1 MHYLRARDE
10 RYAWRDAKLREGRSF
25 ASKSILS
32 STCHR
37 AGIPSIKF
45 SPIYLSTKLA
55 ENRRQKQGQFRV
67 ALARQLEDSAG
78 STWTMEENMKRSP
91 LPRTTR
97 MIRLPE
103 VMAICGLSRST
114 VYAYTKRGEFPA
126 RVKITRHAS
135 AWVREEV
142 LAWVESRIHASRSC
156 TPTPAENRETG
167 V

>member
-1 MHYLRARDE
+1 
-10 RYAWRDAKLREGRSF
+10 
-25 ASKSILS
+25 
-32 STCHR
+32 
-37 AGIPSIKF
+37 
-45 SPIYLSTKLA
+45 
-55 ENRRQKQGQFRV
+55 
-67 ALARQLEDSAG
+67 
-78 STWTMEENMKRSP
+78 MEENMKRSP
-91 LPRTTR
+91 LPRATR

>member
-1 MHYLRARDE
+1 
-10 RYAWRDAKLREGRSF
+10 
-25 ASKSILS
+25 
-32 STCHR
+32 
-37 AGIPSIKF
+37 
-45 SPIYLSTKLA
+45 
-55 ENRRQKQGQFRV
+55 
-67 ALARQLEDSAG
+67 
-78 STWTMEENMKRSP
+78 MEENMKRSP

-114 VYAYTKRGEFPA
+114 VYADTKRGEFPA

-142 LAWVESRIHASRSC
+142 LAW
-156 TPTPAENRETG
+156 AENRIRASRAAEPR

>member
-1 MHYLRARDE
+1 
-10 RYAWRDAKLREGRSF
+10 
-25 ASKSILS
+25 
-32 STCHR
+32 
-37 AGIPSIKF
+37 
-45 SPIYLSTKLA
+45 
-55 ENRRQKQGQFRV
+55 
-67 ALARQLEDSAG
+67 
-78 STWTMEENMKRSP
+78 MKRPP

-156 TPTPAENRETG
+156 TPTPAENRGTG
-167 V
+167 VCPLKEEVCWRTGLQKQQRPVRRLA

>member
-1 MHYLRARDE
+1 
-10 RYAWRDAKLREGRSF
+10 
-25 ASKSILS
+25 
-32 STCHR
+32 
-37 AGIPSIKF
+37 
-45 SPIYLSTKLA
+45 
-55 ENRRQKQGQFRV
+55 
-67 ALARQLEDSAG
+67 
-78 STWTMEENMKRSP
+78 MEEDMKRSP

-142 LAWVESRIHASRSC
+142 LAWVESRIEASRRC
-156 TPTPAENRETG
+156 TPTPAENRETR

>member
-1 MHYLRARDE
+1 MTSATPGVMPSC
-10 RYAWRDAKLREGRSF
+10 AKGDPF

-32 STCHR
+32 STWHR
-37 AGIPSIKF
+37 AGITYLKF
-45 SPIYLSTKLA
+45 SSIYLSAKLA
-55 ENRRQKQGQFRV
+55 KNRRQKPGPFRV

-78 STWTMEENMKRSP
+78 STQPMEEDMKRSP